1 MKSKTKTTYIGF
13 KCAPEQKEQIISK
26 CRKYGLSMSE
36 FIRVSCVRSSI
47 NIISG
52 IPELTIELS
61 RIGKNFN
68 QIVRAV
74 YLHPQARVG
83 SIGRF
88 PPLARWL
95 QVLPATYLAWR
106 CKVMVT
112 L

>member
-52 IPELTIELS
+52 IPELTIE
-61 RIGKNFN
+61 
-68 QIVRAV
+68 
-74 YLHPQARVG
+74 P
-83 SIGRF
+83 SICIRN
-88 PPLARWL
+88 LWK
-95 QVLPATYLAWR
+95 QVSLPESPMIWTQS
-106 CKVMVT
+106 KISSQN
-112 L
+112 

>member
-52 IPELTIELS
+52 IPELTIEL
-61 RIGKNFN
+61 N

-74 YLHPQARVG
+74 YLHPQSLEA
-83 SIGRF
+83 SE
-88 PPLARWL
+88 LARIADDL
-95 QVLPATYLAWR
+95 DAIKDLITELKENTIHADH
-106 CKVMVT
+106 
-112 L
+112 

>member
-61 RIGKNFN
+61 RIGKILTRSCEPSICIRNLWK
-68 QIVRAV
+68 QVS
-74 YLHPQARVG
+74 LPG
-83 SIGRF
+83 SPMIWTQSKI
-88 PPLARWL
+88 LS
-95 QVLPATYLAWR
+95 QN
-106 CKVMVT
+106 
-112 L
+112 